1 MHMLIYEVK
10 KVLSMYT
17 NTKHVDHQAEA
28 YVAPR
33 RVMAEANGNAIV
45 ETNGTAKVI
54 PILFQNLY
62 LIFHVF
68 ISLNFVFPLTYALL
82 YLFW

>member
-1 MHMLIYEVK
+1 
-10 KVLSMYT
+10 
-17 NTKHVDHQAEA
+17 
-28 YVAPR
+28 
-33 RVMAEANGNAIV
+33 MAEANGNAIV